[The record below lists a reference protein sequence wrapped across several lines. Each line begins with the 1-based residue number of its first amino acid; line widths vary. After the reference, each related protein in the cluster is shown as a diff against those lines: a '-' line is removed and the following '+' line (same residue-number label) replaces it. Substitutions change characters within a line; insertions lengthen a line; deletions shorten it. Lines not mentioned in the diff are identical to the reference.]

1 MNAYQHFFKSKQK
14 STVYKAGWQTLLV
27 GAAWR
32 LSKKVRLKGY
42 SNATVIFLNSKNS
55 RMFSLETRLI
65 V

>member
-1 MNAYQHFFKSKQK
+1 MPINIFLNLNKN
-14 STVYKAGWQTLLV
+14 TVYKAGWQTLLV

-42 SNATVIFLNSKNS
+42 SNATVIFLNSENS
-55 RMFSLETRLI
+55 RMFSLETSLI